1 MKKTYTIQSVTHT
14 VISPEKGS
22 IIWQLVDTAD
32 DRQRKIN
39 GITTLDKDGVIEVAR
54 SIYARE
60 APLVEELL
68 LHHEGETFTIDF
80 TEFNKAQGYINR
92 EIYAN
97 MKKCERLTC
106 LAQRV
111 GQVLAVAA
119 AVAVLWLGWT
129 LFVSVNEFAHQQ
141 PLTTRHVP

>member
-1 MKKTYTIQSVTHT
+1 MKKTYTIQTVTHT
-14 VISPEKGS
+14 VISPGKGS
-22 IIWQLVDTAD
+22 IIWELLDAAD

-54 SIYARE
+54 SIYTRE
-60 APLVEELL
+60 SPLVEELL
-68 LHHEGETFTIDF
+68 LHNEGDTFTIDF

-97 MKKCERLTC
+97 MKKCERMAC

-129 LFVSVNEFAHQQ
+129 LFASVNEFAQQQ
-141 PLTTRHVP
+141 PLTHHVP